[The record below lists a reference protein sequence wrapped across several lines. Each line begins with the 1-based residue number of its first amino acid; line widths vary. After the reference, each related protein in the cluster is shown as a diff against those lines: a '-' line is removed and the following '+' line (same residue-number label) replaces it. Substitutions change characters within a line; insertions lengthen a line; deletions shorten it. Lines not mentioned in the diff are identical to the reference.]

1 LQGVSLAV
9 SSLYNLTK
17 NLTSQY
23 AHNLCVVSLSFRRNI
38 AGNGFGMLATAGET
52 IVQGTAGAVGLM
64 LAPLFNFFTH
74 LYGIFY
80 WSKNT
85 DGDGNMIPKSANKI
99 VWLVTIA
106 FIAIGL
112 ALFPTVNNWLA

>member
-1 LQGVSLAV
+1 
-9 SSLYNLTK
+9 
-17 NLTSQY
+17 
-23 AHNLCVVSLSFRRNI
+23 
-38 AGNGFGMLATAGET
+38 
-52 IVQGTAGAVGLM
+52 M

-112 ALFPTVNNWLA
+112 ALFPTVNNWLAQWVQPLKVENKIQKPNIIQNSSLQ